1 MSRVPRVSNYGG
13 NGYQPFALPSAV
25 VGRRGFSEKIPESE
39 VEVDRSGSIGIGLT
53 EKEIDE
59 RVSAFHIPPFNWL
72 LCRNEANH

>member
-39 VEVDRSGSIGIGLT
+39 VDRSGSIGIGLT

-59 RVSAFHIPPFNWL
+59 RVSAFSYSTV
-72 LCRNEANH
+72 